1 MLFQLHWEG
10 LGAPPSLELKLK
22 DQSVGEDKL
31 HEAEQTIV
39 KMGGQ
44 ESVEKRLEIV
54 YGASVLEKV
63 FSLCDVFFG
72 SYFHSNEMAKMG
84 NAIEMISDAGIKLF
98 RLILD
103 GISPHTERKQGNST
117 TDEIKSEQHSTN
129 VRNLIIH
136 LIPSNGDS

>member
-1 MLFQLHWEG
+1 M
-10 LGAPPSLELKLK
+10 K
-22 DQSVGEDKL
+22 DQSVSEDKL

-44 ESVEKRLEIV
+44 ESVEKRLEVV

-72 SYFHSNEMAKMG
+72 SYFHSNEMTKMG
-84 NAIEMISDAGIKLF
+84 NAIEIISKARIKLF
-98 RLILD
+98 KIVLN
-103 GISPHTERKQGNST
+103 GISPRVEGKQGNST
-117 TDEIKSEQHSTN
+117 TDEIKPEQPSTN

-136 LIPSNGDS
+136 QIPSNGDS

>member
-1 MLFQLHWEG
+1 M
-10 LGAPPSLELKLK
+10 ELKLTN
-22 DQSVGEDKL
+22 QPVSEDKL

-44 ESVEKRLEIV
+44 ESAEKRLEVV

-72 SYFHSNEMAKMG
+72 RYFHSNERT
-84 NAIEMISDAGIKLF
+84 IEIISDAGIKLF
-98 RLILD
+98 KIILD
-103 GISPHTERKQGNST
+103 GISPRVEGKQGNST

-129 VRNLIIH
+129 VRNYLMQ
-136 LIPSNGDS
+136 SNGESLTFYYI

>member
-1 MLFQLHWEG
+1 M
-10 LGAPPSLELKLK
+10 ELKLTN
-22 DQSVGEDKL
+22 QPVSEDKL

-44 ESVEKRLEIV
+44 ESAEKRLEVV

-72 SYFHSNEMAKMG
+72 RYFHSSEMAKMG
-84 NAIEMISDAGIKLF
+84 NAIEIISEAGIKLF

-103 GISPHTERKQGNST
+103 GMSPRVEGKQGNST
-117 TDEIKSEQHSTN
+117 TDEIKPEQHPTN